1 MKKVELMLAGVLAFS
16 PALFAQQST
25 STANDSQNASQS
37 TTQSS
42 QTSTTSSA
50 SSKSKL
56 TADQKA
62 ELKQLRTK
70 AKDACKAD
78 KTSDSC
84 KTAKQDLRAKM
95 DEYGVAH
102 KHGHKKATTTSGS
115 SSQSPS

>member
-1 MKKVELMLAGVLAFS
+1 MKKVELLLAGVLAFS

-25 STANDSQNASQS
+25 SATDNQNSAT

-42 QTSTTSSA
+42 QTSTKM

-56 TADQKA
+56 TVDQKA
-62 ELKQLRTK
+62 ELKQLRMK

-95 DEYGVAH
+95 DEYGVPRKA
-102 KHGHKKATTTSGS
+102 GHKKATTTGS
-115 SSQSPS
+115 STKSPS

>member
-1 MKKVELMLAGVLAFS
+1 MKKVELLLAGVLAFS

-25 STANDSQNASQS
+25 SSATDSQNANQS
-37 TTQSS
+37 TTQST
-42 QTSTTSSA
+42 QTSTTTSTA
-50 SSKSKL
+50 KSKL

-62 ELKQLRTK
+62 ELKQLHAK
-70 AKDACKAD
+70 AKEACKAD

-95 DEYGVAH
+95 DEYGVQH

-115 SSQSPS
+115 STQSPS